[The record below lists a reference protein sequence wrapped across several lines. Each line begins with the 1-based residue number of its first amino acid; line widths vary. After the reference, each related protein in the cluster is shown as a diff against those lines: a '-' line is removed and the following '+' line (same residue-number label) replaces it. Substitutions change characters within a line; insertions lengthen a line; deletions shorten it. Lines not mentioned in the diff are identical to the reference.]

1 MTMLPFLSSTCC
13 RSQDGDENIGML
25 ERVNVANDRSEDA
38 QGRGAVDESFE
49 QNNMKPPEE
58 DMTFF
63 QANCH
68 RSTGKRMGLVVRQDL
83 NVKLLPIKI

>member
-1 MTMLPFLSSTCC
+1 MTMLPFLSCTWCQA
-13 RSQDGDENIGML
+13 QDGDEHIGML

-38 QGRGAVDESFE
+38 QGRGAVDESFG

-58 DMTFF
+58 DMTCF
-63 QANCH
+63 QANCD